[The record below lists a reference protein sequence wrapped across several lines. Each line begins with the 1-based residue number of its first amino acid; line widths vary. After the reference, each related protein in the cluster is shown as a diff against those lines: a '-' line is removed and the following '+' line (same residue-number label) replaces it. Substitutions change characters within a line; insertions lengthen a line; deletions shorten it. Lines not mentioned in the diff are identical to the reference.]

1 MGRTLLGIV
10 LGMLA
15 MWLTTF
21 SVEFASH
28 ALYPPPPGL
37 DPRDPK
43 AMEVILATS
52 PKASLAL
59 LVLAWALGAFVG
71 GWVAGRIA
79 RHPRIAATCVA
90 LLVIFGVVGM
100 IVMFPGHPRW
110 VSTLGL
116 LLPIPAALLGATLA
130 QWREKTLPK

>member
-10 LGMLA
+10 LGMVA

-21 SVEFASH
+21 TVEFASH

-43 AMEVILATS
+43 TMEIILATA
-52 PKASLAL
+52 PLVSLVL
-59 LVLAWALGAFVG
+59 LVLAWTLGAFVG

-90 LLVIFGVVGM
+90 LLVMFGVAGM
-100 IVMFPGHPRW
+100 IVLFPGHPKW

-116 LLPIPAALLGATLA
+116 LLPIPAALLGAKLA
-130 QWREKTLPK
+130 QYRAKDLPK

>member
-10 LGMLA
+10 LGLLA

-37 DPRDPK
+37 DPRDPQ
-43 AMEVILATS
+43 AMEVILATA
-52 PKASLAL
+52 PVASLAL
-59 LVLAWALGAFVG
+59 LATAWVLGAFVG

-79 RHPRIAATCVA
+79 RHPRIAAACVA
-90 LLVIFGVVGM
+90 LLVIAGVVGM
-100 IVMFPGHPRW
+100 IVMFPGHPKW

-116 LLPIPAALLGATLA
+116 LLPLPAALLGALLA
-130 QWREKTLPK
+130 QHREKTLPK

>member
-28 ALYPPPPGL
+28 ALHPPPPGL

-43 AMEVILATS
+43 AMEIILATA
-52 PKASLAL
+52 PTASLAL

-71 GWVAGRIA
+71 GGVAGRIA
-79 RHPRIAATCVA
+79 RPPRIAATCVA
-90 LLVIFGVVGM
+90 LLVMFGVAGM
-100 IVMFPGHPRW
+100 IVMFPGHPKW

-116 LLPIPAALLGATLA
+116 LLPIPSALFGAMLA
-130 QWREKTLPK
+130 RYREKTLPK